1 MIIFLYFRKLFY
13 IHIKLIKE
21 ILKEFKTSESK
32 TQIVTFSE
40 EICYLSSHTEDSPV
54 QSKSH

>member
-13 IHIKLIKE
+13 IHIKLFKE
-21 ILKEFKTSESK
+21 IQQEFKTSESK

-40 EICYLSSHTEDSPV
+40 GICYLSSHTEDSPV
-54 QSKSH
+54 PTKSH